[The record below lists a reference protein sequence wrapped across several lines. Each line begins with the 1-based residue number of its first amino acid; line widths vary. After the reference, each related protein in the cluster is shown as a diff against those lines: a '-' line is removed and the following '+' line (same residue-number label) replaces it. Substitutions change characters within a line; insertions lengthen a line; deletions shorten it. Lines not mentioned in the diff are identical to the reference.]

1 MVVNSL
7 AILQKTATQHPNVL
21 SVLVA
26 IEVIFFVRTLLNV
39 GIVRE
44 DIFRLTKSAPYSLN
58 NMRVLQSN
66 IQSINTSKGLMNA
79 AISRN
84 DVDVVALQEV
94 WHPSG
99 DMIFRGFSKPI
110 LKLRDSRVGG
120 GVGIAVSNKAKM
132 VSCKHYEVPGLEA
145 VWAEV
150 KVDHI
155 KTLIGSV

>member
-1 MVVNSL
+1 
-7 AILQKTATQHPNVL
+7 
-21 SVLVA
+21 
-26 IEVIFFVRTLLNV
+26 
-39 GIVRE
+39 
-44 DIFRLTKSAPYSLN
+44 
-58 NMRVLQSN
+58 
-66 IQSINTSKGLMNA
+66 MNA

-94 WHPSG
+94 WHPSE

-155 KTLIGSV
+155 KTLIGSVYINVGKLNDLELLDKVLDKILKTHKKVLICMDANSRNSAWDNNFEYIKPNSKSEK